1 MIRFKKFS
9 AHIEG
14 LDLVVVHDNGAT
26 VRIAMSRLESWIL
39 RQIRTDFVQP
49 RVEFDRPDEQN
60 QGTKAARRRPE

>member
-26 VRIAMSRLESWIL
+26 VRIAMIRLESWIL

-49 RVEFDRPDEQN
+49 RVEFDRPDDQ
-60 QGTKAARRRPE
+60 TKRSKTEA

>member
-1 MIRFKKFS
+1 VI
-9 AHIEG
+9 
-14 LDLVVVHDNGAT
+14 HDNGAT

-60 QGTKAARRRPE
+60 QGTK